1 MSNFLIPQQNWA
13 IKALRLSEQVVQQIP
28 KSMKLSVLALFCS
41 AGIAWSAESYAQE
54 AKVSLNAQNETVQ
67 TVLNEIEEQS
77 DFSFFF
83 NVRHIDLDRRVSL
96 SVEESDVFN
105 VLDKIFAGTDVT
117 YKVLDRKII
126 LTKAEGKA
134 SQQNGHTVT
143 GKVVDKNGEP
153 IIGANIVV
161 KGTNNGTITD
171 VDGNFTLQV
180 PSNAQ
185 LIFSFIGYITQDIVV
200 GNQSTLNV
208 TLNEDA
214 EALDELVVIGYGTTT
229 KKEFTGSVSS
239 VRLEDSPISLVSNTN
254 VLESLKGTVSGI
266 DIGATNSA
274 GAQPSM
280 LVRGQ
285 RSISGSNDPLIVV
298 DGVIFMG
305 SINDINP
312 NDISTIDVLKDATSA
327 AAYGSRSANGVIAI
341 TTKKGKTGKPIINL
355 NITGSMQKWH
365 RQPKLLNGQQWL
377 DMVRDKNKYD
387 DYSFLYD
394 QEKINADAGKE
405 TNWLDETTRTG
416 WMQDYQVSVSG
427 AGEKMNYYVSTSY
440 TDNKGIVRGDD
451 YSRMTILGKINTNIT
466 DWLQIGLDAAY
477 THSDYSGVGAN
488 LTAATILSPYDMM
501 YRANSNKLERHPNG
515 KSEAINPL
523 WNVDSKALDDK
534 DFSNNMR
541 MNAFAVLKMPWIK
554 GLSYRLNYSGN
565 LNYQRLGQF
574 YHESYY
580 APIGAYDDDSRYS
593 ITAQQNYLA
602 NANGNVRN
610 IKTTSWVVDNILSY
624 KNRFGKHSLDL
635 TAVATRDSKTI
646 NDESMIGKDF
656 SQNGNTALGMN
667 GLHYAKI
674 QKWNANNVKRR
685 NAGYFTRASYSYN
698 DTYYLT
704 TSYRRDGASVFGAE
718 NKWGNFWAFGTA
730 WLISNEPFMQRLSFL
745 NSLKLKLS
753 WGKNGNQGID
763 PYGTLSTVSSGSS
776 GGYFYTFGNS
786 GTPSYAIRQSV
797 LGNALLGWETTESW
811 NFGFE
816 SSWIDNRISV
826 DLDVYFS
833 KTYDQI
839 FNRSIPVMTG
849 FVSMKSSMG
858 EVKNRGVEMAVRTV
872 NLQNRDWNWSSVLTF
887 WLNRN
892 TLNHLYGEDMDGDGK
907 EDDDMGNNLFIGK
920 SIHSIFGYKQNGI
933 VQTDD
938 IDYIKANGVEP
949 GTPKYV
955 DINED
960 GIINVDDR
968 TIVGN
973 TDPRF
978 KLSFDNTLSWKNVE
992 LYVLFTG
999 AFGGKGYFL
1008 QKNIPAYMAGGRGDF
1023 FSANNIYVPYWTTS
1037 NPSNKYPAAWFTGDG
1052 KFMGLQ
1058 GRGYV
1063 RLQDITL
1070 SYTFTQ
1076 PSIKRIG
1083 IDRLRLYFTGKNL
1096 LTITG
1101 WKGGDPEIGNT
1112 ITEGTWP
1119 VATTLSLGVNISF

>member
-1 MSNFLIPQQNWA
+1 MSFFLIPQQNWA

-416 WMQDYQVSVSG
+416 WMQDYQVSVC
-427 AGEKMNYYVSTSY
+427 
-440 TDNKGIVRGDD
+440 
-451 YSRMTILGKINTNIT
+451 L
-466 DWLQIGLDAAY
+466 
-477 THSDYSGVGAN
+477 
-488 LTAATILSPYDMM
+488 
-501 YRANSNKLERHPNG
+501 
-515 KSEAINPL
+515 
-523 WNVDSKALDDK
+523 
-534 DFSNNMR
+534 F
-541 MNAFAVLKMPWIK
+541 
-554 GLSYRLNYSGN
+554 
-565 LNYQRLGQF
+565 
-574 YHESYY
+574 
-580 APIGAYDDDSRYS
+580 
-593 ITAQQNYLA
+593 
-602 NANGNVRN
+602 
-610 IKTTSWVVDNILSY
+610 
-624 KNRFGKHSLDL
+624 
-635 TAVATRDSKTI
+635 
-646 NDESMIGKDF
+646 
-656 SQNGNTALGMN
+656 
-667 GLHYAKI
+667 
-674 QKWNANNVKRR
+674 
-685 NAGYFTRASYSYN
+685 
-698 DTYYLT
+698 
-704 TSYRRDGASVFGAE
+704 
-718 NKWGNFWAFGTA
+718 
-730 WLISNEPFMQRLSFL
+730 LI
-745 NSLKLKLS
+745 
-753 WGKNGNQGID
+753 
-763 PYGTLSTVSSGSS
+763 
-776 GGYFYTFGNS
+776 
-786 GTPSYAIRQSV
+786 
-797 LGNALLGWETTESW
+797 
-811 NFGFE
+811 
-816 SSWIDNRISV
+816 
-826 DLDVYFS
+826 
-833 KTYDQI
+833 
-839 FNRSIPVMTG
+839 
-849 FVSMKSSMG
+849 
-858 EVKNRGVEMAVRTV
+858 
-872 NLQNRDWNWSSVLTF
+872 
-887 WLNRN
+887 
-892 TLNHLYGEDMDGDGK
+892 
-907 EDDDMGNNLFIGK
+907 
-920 SIHSIFGYKQNGI
+920 
-933 VQTDD
+933 
-938 IDYIKANGVEP
+938 
-949 GTPKYV
+949 
-955 DINED
+955 
-960 GIINVDDR
+960 
-968 TIVGN
+968 
-973 TDPRF
+973 
-978 KLSFDNTLSWKNVE
+978 
-992 LYVLFTG
+992 
-999 AFGGKGYFL
+999 
-1008 QKNIPAYMAGGRGDF
+1008 
-1023 FSANNIYVPYWTTS
+1023 
-1037 NPSNKYPAAWFTGDG
+1037 
-1052 KFMGLQ
+1052 
-1058 GRGYV
+1058 
-1063 RLQDITL
+1063 
-1070 SYTFTQ
+1070 
-1076 PSIKRIG
+1076 
-1083 IDRLRLYFTGKNL
+1083 
-1096 LTITG
+1096 
-1101 WKGGDPEIGNT
+1101 
-1112 ITEGTWP
+1112 
-1119 VATTLSLGVNISF
+1119 